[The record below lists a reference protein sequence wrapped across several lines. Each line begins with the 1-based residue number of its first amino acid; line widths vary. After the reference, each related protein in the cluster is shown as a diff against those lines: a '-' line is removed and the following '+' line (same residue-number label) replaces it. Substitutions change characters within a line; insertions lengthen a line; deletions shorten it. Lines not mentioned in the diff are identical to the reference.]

1 MIRAGGR
8 IMTTVQIRVL
18 GEVELWRDGRR
29 VESLV
34 GKQQALLSTLLS
46 APGFSVSQ
54 DFLIDQLWPDSDL
67 EAATAAL
74 HSCIYRVRKAIASE
88 AVRLR
93 RDARNYQ
100 LELAPDVVDLQRFEA
115 LTDAGRTALDR
126 GDHQSAATQLR
137 AALELWRG
145 ESFSGVDLPSV
156 RDRARA
162 VDETRLDVAEWWLSA
177 ELALGHNEE
186 VGREAAALIA
196 RNPLR
201 ERLWELELLALYR
214 AGRQTVAL
222 ERYGE
227 LRRQLADELGI
238 DPSPSVQELHQR
250 ILAGAEELRA
260 ELPDRASDRRTVA
273 VPRQLPAGVG
283 RFVGRAALLAELTRL
298 SDRPRVTEPLLAVI
312 TGPAGMGKTT
322 LAVHWAHTIAD
333 EYPDGQLYFNLQGFD
348 PSGQVRT
355 VGEVARGYLVGLGV
369 PAGELPADVDDQL
382 ALFRTITADRELL
395 IILDN
400 ARDAEQVRPLLPS
413 GPGCCVL
420 ITSRDQLAGLVATEG
435 AWTLPLSLLADA
447 ECEELLVGRIGAD
460 RVAADRQSAAKII
473 ETCGRLPLALAIAA
487 ARVSS
492 RPQLSLAGAVE
503 SLFDPRRG
511 LDVLDAGTA
520 VGDLRQVF
528 SWSYTTLDA
537 EAARLFR
544 LLGVHPGPEIGS
556 GAVASLAGRPVAE
569 VPRLLD
575 RLVAASLITEHE
587 PGRYQLHDLLRRYAA
602 ELADRVDGA
611 TERRQAEL
619 RVLDHYLRTAARSVA
634 LDEPTRPPIELP
646 SPEPGVT
653 PEELDHNDLL
663 RWCRVEHTVLT
674 ALVCRGIELGAD
686 HAAYALVWAIR
697 TYLATIQPPLPD
709 LAFSRAAL
717 TAAQRMGDPAAEL
730 GARSYLMYNY
740 ADLGRLDDALREA
753 EIAGRLA
760 AELDRPRERGVVLIA
775 AGHVHSSKTGNK
787 ADELPYNREA
797 LHWFRKAGY
806 TRGVAFALNAL
817 GESELSRGNGAAALQ
832 HCLEAVET
840 YSGEGDD
847 AGLGDLVDTLAAAYA
862 TTGDLDRAVTTFD
875 RAIELY
881 HSAGFHRASG
891 DSWVRLAG
899 FYEEADRSADAL
911 HALRQA
917 LTIYQETAPDRADQ
931 VRRRM
936 VSAATVRRL
945 DDRTRAS

>member
-1 MIRAGGR
+1 M
-8 IMTTVQIRVL
+8 QIRVL

-34 GKQQALLSTLLS
+34 GKQQALLSTLLT

-54 DFLIDQLWPDSDL
+54 DFLIEQLWPESDP

-74 HSCIYRVRKAIASE
+74 HSCIYRVRKAIASD

-93 RDARNYQ
+93 RDARRYQ

-115 LTDAGRTALDR
+115 LTEAGRAALDR
-126 GDHQSAATQLR
+126 GDYQSAAGQLR
-137 AALELWRG
+137 TALDLWRG
-145 ESFSGVDLPSV
+145 ESFAGVDLPSV
-156 RDRARA
+156 RDRARS

-186 VGREAAALIA
+186 VGREAAVLIT

-227 LRRQLADELGI
+227 LRRLLADELGI

-250 ILAGAEELRA
+250 ILAGTEDLRH
-260 ELPDRASDRRTVA
+260 EPSDRSTGRAPAV

-283 RFVGRAALLAELTRL
+283 RFVGRATLLEELTRL

-322 LAVHWAHTIAD
+322 FAVHWAHTVAGD
-333 EYPDGQLYFNLQGFD
+333 YPDGQLYVNLQGFD
-348 PSGQVRT
+348 PSGRVRT

-369 PAGELPADVDDQL
+369 PADEVPAEVDDQL

-413 GPGCCVL
+413 GPGCCVV

-435 AWTLPLSLLADA
+435 AWTLPLLLLEEA
-447 ECEELLVGRIGAD
+447 ECEELLVGRIGAE
-460 RVAADRQSAAKII
+460 RVAADRQSMSKII
-473 ETCGRLPLALAIAA
+473 ESCGRLPLALAIAA

-492 RPQLSLAGAVE
+492 RPRLSLAGAVA
-503 SLFDPRRG
+503 SLFDPRRS
-511 LDVLDAGTA
+511 LDALNAGSA
-520 VGDLRQVF
+520 AGDLRQVF
-528 SWSYTTLDA
+528 SWSYTTLEP

-544 LLGVHPGPEIGS
+544 LLGVHPGPEIGA
-556 GAVASLAGRPVAE
+556 GAVASLIGRPAAE
-569 VPRLLD
+569 VPGLLD
-575 RLVAASLITEHE
+575 RLIAANLITEHE

-602 ELADRVDGA
+602 ELADRVEGPVDC
-611 TERRQAEL
+611 RQAEL
-619 RVLDHYLRTAARSVA
+619 RVLDHHLRTAARSVA
-634 LDEPTRPPIELP
+634 LDDPSRPPIDLP
-646 SPEPGVT
+646 PPEPDVT
-653 PEELDHNDLL
+653 PEELDRNGLL
-663 RWCRVEHTVLT
+663 QWCRVEHTVLT
-674 ALVCRGIELGAD
+674 AVVRRGMELGAD
-686 HAAYALVWAIR
+686 QAVYGLVWAIR
-697 TYLATIQPPLPD
+697 TYLATINPPLPD
-709 LAFSRAAL
+709 LPFSRAAL
-717 TAAQRMGDPAAEL
+717 TAAQRMGDSAAEL
-730 GARSYLMYNY
+730 GARSYLMYDLAN
-740 ADLGRLDDALREA
+740 LGRLDDALQEA
-753 EIAGRLA
+753 GIAGELA

-775 AGHVHSSKTGNK
+775 AGHVHSSKTGDK
-787 ADELPYNREA
+787 SDELPYNREA
-797 LHWFRKAGY
+797 LYWFRKAGY

-817 GESELSRGNGAAALQ
+817 GESELARGNGAAALQ

-840 YSGEGDD
+840 YADEGDD
-847 AGLGDLVDTLAAAYA
+847 AGLGDLVDTLAAAYG
-862 TTGDLDRAVTTFD
+862 TIGDLDLAVTTFE

-881 HSAGFHRASG
+881 HTAGFHRAAG
-891 DSWVRLAG
+891 DSWDRLAG
-899 FYEEADRSADAL
+899 FYEAAGRSADGL

-917 LTIYQETAPDRADQ
+917 LAIYQESAPDRADA

-936 VSAATVRRL
+936 VTAATVRRL
-945 DDRTRAS
+945 DDRNRAS